1 MIDSGVYD
9 SSGNLKNGTQA
20 DLYQKGLENQSRIGM
35 NKTIGVGKED
45 LSGQAGVD
53 KMNAIQ
59 YGAQAGVQGE
69 IAQGQSLKNVY
80 GIDLK
85 GTKQSRGLS
94 YSQTA
99 EINADMQ
106 NMKSASTAKSAQE
119 QFSDVS
125 GGKGETSYSDMSYS
139 QADKSHRSTI
149 GDTKAYDKARKDN
162 PNIEGELAES
172 KGDRLYGTFNS
183 SIEAAKEAIRKSKL
197 LKRAA
202 EIKKDSILSDMT
214 DKEAMQVAKRE
225 EELSGGT
232 EISRKEIIDFLNASS
247 INAQATD
254 STKGALAFEEKLN
267 QGIANQDGSMNLDA
281 NVTTNIEKK
290 DEKGNVIKN
299 EAGKTETVAVTENYA
314 DALVV
319 QTQYR
324 TGDEIGQTVKTKKAL
339 DQAIDQASRDM
350 ADNYKKA
357 VDNGGYSF
365 SKMAAAGGSE
375 ALRDAAVLGT
385 AGVVAGSVVPGVGN
399 VTAGAI
405 GAAIG
410 GGGGF
415 LIGGAKEAYNQYQNN
430 NDPIKKADFQK
441 KSGTYQA
448 GMEKIKAM
456 REAFDSAQYGDVG
469 VLGAMSD
476 IKIGA
481 GGMISNFT
489 GTGEGLQG
497 GSQSGVSYSHNESS
511 NYSYGVTASGGSA
524 FAGMA
529 HSMGMNM
536 GAFASMSSNLAA
548 ASQVAGLAAMALP
561 GGRLGGMLS
570 NIGAISADST
580 YAMGVGSAVK
590 ARRGEA
596 SSAINQMGKLQDGI
610 VEARTNFNEAK
621 MNYTAS
627 GGKRWEHFS
636 DEQAQAHFA
645 GIKRA
650 LGERQE
656 RLQYLQ
662 SNEGPAVQIR
672 AVKEQISDLTKERS
686 QMDSLLKYR
695 TAEQKYTA
703 AQNNFNNGIN
713 SLGDYG
719 RTAWEQNPYN
729 IERRSQF
736 KTEEGIRTGE
746 QMRFQEGVEAGIGRK
761 TAVSNRLDVDG
772 AKSLGFEGQKR

>member
-1 MIDSGVYD
+1 MMDSGVYD

-69 IAQGQSLKNVY
+69 IASGKALKNVY
-80 GIDLK
+80 GKDLK
-85 GTKQSRGLS
+85 GSTGMS
-94 YSQTA
+94 YADTA
-99 EINADMQ
+99 EANATMQ
-106 NMKSASTAKSAQE
+106 NLGVAAEGAANKAIITDAGYQQLYGSKKANATVSKAQE
-119 QFSDVS
+119 LGSGKANQKYLDENGGIDGVASLAETSTDAQNIKNTSTTQSLRDEFGDVA
-125 GGKGETSYSDMSYS
+125 GGTGKGNY
-139 QADKSHRSTI
+139 ADTTYQLAKKSHKSSKGEAKAI
-149 GDTKAYDKARKDN
+149 KKVKGDT
-162 PNIEGELAES
+162 IEKMAES
-172 KGDRLYGTFNS
+172 KADQDYGSFES
-183 SIEAAKEAIRKSKL
+183 SVKAIMDSDGVSRDEAIAKMNSANISDNATKS
-197 LKRAA
+197 LKGV
-202 EIKKDSILSDMT
+202 ISFDSKKDLGIVNEDGSLNL
-214 DKEAMQVAKRE
+214 DKEIAYTTENKNGKISEHTGKYGDALRSQVSLNTGSEIGETMKIPDTARANADKLIKE
-225 EELSGGT
+225 SDEKLKQASPGVFGEAWDSLKDYGNELGSFFGLNERDKKYEKNYAIRVMEGKEYSDAVSGFNQSTMIRGALGTGNYTKAGLLGGT
-232 EISRKEIIDFLNASS
+232 A
-247 INAQATD
+247 
-254 STKGALAFEEKLN
+254 
-267 QGIANQDGSMNLDA
+267 
-281 NVTTNIEKK
+281 TTN
-290 DEKGNVIKN
+290 
-299 EAGKTETVAVTENYA
+299 
-314 DALVV
+314 L
-319 QTQYR
+319 
-324 TGDEIGQTVKTKKAL
+324 
-339 DQAIDQASRDM
+339 S
-350 ADNYKKA
+350 
-357 VDNGGYSF
+357 
-365 SKMAAAGGSE
+365 AGGII
-375 ALRDAAVLGT
+375 
-385 AGVVAGSVVPGVGN
+385 GN
-399 VTAGAI
+399 T
-405 GAAIG
+405 
-410 GGGGF
+410 
-415 LIGGAKEAYNQYQNN
+415 
-430 NDPIKKADFQK
+430 
-441 KSGTYQA
+441 
-448 GMEKIKAM
+448 
-456 REAFDSAQYGDVG
+456 
-469 VLGAMSD
+469 
-476 IKIGA
+476 
-481 GGMISNFT
+481 T
-489 GTGEGLQG
+489 GTGGDQIQG
-497 GSQSGVSYSHNESS
+497 SFQSGVSYSHNESS

-746 QMRFQEGVEAGIGRK
+746 QMRFQEGVEADYK

-772 AKSLGFEGQKR
+772 AKSLGFEGAKDLIKAIDDGRVEVYSEDGYNKFRWAK

>member
-1 MIDSGVYD
+1 MMDSGVYD

-69 IAQGQSLKNVY
+69 IASGKALKNVY
-80 GIDLK
+80 GKDLK
-85 GTKQSRGLS
+85 GGVGMS
-94 YSQTA
+94 YADTA
-99 EINADMQ
+99 EANATMQ
-106 NMKSASTAKSAQE
+106 NLGAAAEGAANKAIITDAGYQQLYGSKKANATVSKAQE
-119 QFSDVS
+119 LGSGKANQKYLDKNGGIDGVASLAETSTDAQNIKNTSTTQSLRDEFGDVA
-125 GGKGETSYSDMSYS
+125 GGTGKGNY
-139 QADKSHRSTI
+139 ADTTYQLAKKSHKSSKGEAKAIKKVKDSTI
-149 GDTKAYDKARKDN
+149 EDM
-162 PNIEGELAES
+162 AES
-172 KGDRLYGTFNS
+172 KANQDYGSFESSVKAIMDSDGISRDEAIAKMNSANISDNATKSLKGAMSFDAKLGLGIVNEDGSINLDKELAYATKEKDGKISEHTGKYGDALRSQVSLNTGSEIGETMKTTDTAKAN
-183 SIEAAKEAIRKSKL
+183 AKELRKKSNER
-197 LKRAA
+197 LKETSPCVFGEAWDSLKDYGNELDSFFGLA
-202 EIKKDSILSDMT
+202 ERDKKYEKSYASRVMEGKEYSD
-214 DKEAMQVAKRE
+214 AV
-225 EELSGGT
+225 SG
-232 EISRKEIIDFLNASS
+232 FN
-247 INAQATD
+247 QATMI
-254 STKGALAFEEKLN
+254 SGALAGGNYEKAGLL
-267 QGIANQDGSMNLDA
+267 GGTA
-281 NVTTNIEKK
+281 TTN
-290 DEKGNVIKN
+290 
-299 EAGKTETVAVTENYA
+299 
-314 DALVV
+314 L
-319 QTQYR
+319 
-324 TGDEIGQTVKTKKAL
+324 
-339 DQAIDQASRDM
+339 S
-350 ADNYKKA
+350 
-357 VDNGGYSF
+357 
-365 SKMAAAGGSE
+365 
-375 ALRDAAVLGT
+375 
-385 AGVVAGSVVPGVGN
+385 
-399 VTAGAI
+399 
-405 GAAIG
+405 
-410 GGGGF
+410 
-415 LIGGAKEAYNQYQNN
+415 
-430 NDPIKKADFQK
+430 
-441 KSGTYQA
+441 
-448 GMEKIKAM
+448 
-456 REAFDSAQYGDVG
+456 
-469 VLGAMSD
+469 
-476 IKIGA
+476 A

-636 DEQAQAHFA
+636 NEQAQAHFA

-746 QMRFQEGVEAGIGRK
+746 QMRFQEGVEADYK

-772 AKSLGFEGQKR
+772 AKSLGFEGAKELIKAIDDGRVEVYSEDGYNKFRWAK